1 MPNHTNTQSSLYS
14 LEDYGIPTF
23 GKASAREQR
32 EAFETNQDAV
42 NTVAR
47 NLVVNRRIADQ
58 EASKQVYGEALGSM
72 YKSDREAIE
81 FMRND
86 IMTKYNS
93 RLYARNP
100 AAFAQAVSNLNA
112 LIENSEAF
120 YTDSYGNTEHLTSQP
135 EGLGTGTTFVDAQ
148 YNSLKNNEPLTNI
161 GKEPALDENGDP
173 IDLFT
178 QANGTFEKINS
189 GTGLYDENS
198 MFMRDGELYV
208 KVDGEEVRYQDLEYR
223 TLGGLSYLPNLRDI
237 GGQLEALA
245 KKDKTW
251 SYISHRNGKWN
262 EKDALDLFVDGMTNM
277 QVSDKQFRTA
287 AWNSVAEGMGIDK
300 SLRQTFIDTGNFGA
314 GKETLFQSFSDKVK
328 EVWLDATKREETT
341 STRVD
346 KPTQA
351 EIDKANRRAD
361 LVPIQY
367 VPPAQQDEV
376 TQKDRLRNALVDIG
390 KEDGF
395 ESEGYIRDIMQAL
408 IGIGVNPS
416 DAEIADDPTKKN
428 VVELRYVDLT
438 GDMNEIIISFPDR
451 RSSNVSVYVDGS
463 DTATTQATGKIIA
476 TLEKNNVFAAPALET
491 TGDGIEWTLPGLYED
506 EAKIIVASRE
516 NPDTDVEVRPNKVVF
531 FQDTDGTRGDMLI
544 KNAFY
549 DDGTAAGT
557 FVIKKGSRNYDTAL
571 RLLDRAIKSSYGED
585 LNIDMFFGLEVL
597 PANTGSGASN
607 PAP

>member
-1 MPNHTNTQSSLYS
+1 MPNHTNTRSSMYS

-23 GKASAREQR
+23 GETSAREQR
-32 EAFETNQDAV
+32 EAFEANQDAV

-189 GTGLYDENS
+189 GTEYYDENS

-208 KVDGEEVRYQDLEYR
+208 TVGGDEVRYQDLEYR
-223 TLGGLSYLPNLRDI
+223 RLGGLSYLPDLRDI

-245 KKDKTW
+245 KKDETW
-251 SYISHRNGKWN
+251 AYISHRNGKWN
-262 EKDALDLFVDGMTNM
+262 EEDALDLFVDGMTNM
-277 QVSDKQFRTA
+277 QVSDKQFRAA
-287 AWNSVAEGMGIDK
+287 AWNSVAEGMGIK
-300 SLRQTFIDTGNFGA
+300 PELRQTFIDTGNFGV
-314 GKETLFQSFSDKVK
+314 GKEKLFTRFSDEVK
-328 EVWLDATKREETT
+328 RVWLDATKREETT

-395 ESEGYIRDIMQAL
+395 EGSDYIKDIMQAL
-408 IGIGVNPS
+408 QGIGVNPS
-416 DAEIADDPTKKN
+416 DAEIAEGAQN
-428 VVELRYVDLT
+428 VVELEYVNLT
-438 GDMNEIIISFPDR
+438 GDTNEIIISFPDR
-451 RSSNVSVYVDGS
+451 RSPNVSVYVTGS
-463 DTATTQATGKIIA
+463 EVSTTQAISKITT
-476 TLEKNNVFAAPALET
+476 TLEENNVFAAPALEV
-491 TGDGIEWTLPGLYED
+491 TGQGIEWTLPGLYED
-506 EAKIIVASRE
+506 EAKIIVASTE